1 MLTDPELLRRT
12 AITTLAAHA
21 LVDGGCRVCG
31 VAGVCPYARRAANA
45 LDFLGDPEGW
55 LVTLSRQ
62 ASAPGPAVLVEVLA
76 GLQAAPP

>member
-21 LVDGGCRVCG
+21 PVNGRCRVCG
-31 VAGVCPYARRAANA
+31 MTGVCPYARAAANA

-76 GLQAAPP
+76 GLKAVPP